1 MTDSAKLGSARLSR
15 ATRIC
20 PLESGAGDRD
30 RTGLVPF
37 GADRPA
43 RPRTKARMPETKSL
57 PHTALILSHH
67 ASTRTLPKRSLA
79 GAAIDTIFPSPSE
92 TPHHDYG
99 SQHGAIPA
107 RFAS

>member
-1 MTDSAKLGSARLSR
+1 MTDSAKLGSAKLSR

-30 RTGLVPF
+30 RSSRHLF

-43 RPRTKARMPETKSL
+43 RPRTKARTPETKSL
-57 PHTALILSHH
+57 PHTALIVSHR
-67 ASTRTLPKRSLA
+67 ASTRMFPKRPLA
-79 GAAIDTIFPSPSE
+79 GAAIDTIFPSPNE

-99 SQHGAIPA
+99 SRH
-107 RFAS
+107 